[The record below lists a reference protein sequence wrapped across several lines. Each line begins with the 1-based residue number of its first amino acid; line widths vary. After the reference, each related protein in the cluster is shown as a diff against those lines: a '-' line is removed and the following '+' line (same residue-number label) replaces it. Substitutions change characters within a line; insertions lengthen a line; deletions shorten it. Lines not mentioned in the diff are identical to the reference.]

1 MSYYFRLTIV
11 VVGLVNNGTTSIDK
25 NINCN
30 TTKII
35 EIHTYRIYYLYIY
48 ATTSKL

>member
-11 VVGLVNNGTTSIDK
+11 VVGLVNNKTTSIDE
-25 NINCN
+25 NINYN

-35 EIHTYRIYYLYIY
+35 EIHTHTVYIIY
-48 ATTSKL
+48 TFTQ